1 MNVSRVDIEKLQ
13 TFARNSYDRLQVALA
28 RQDEFDSQ
36 ALGNPFLLIAN
47 RLQDMLDLD
56 GKQNEIDLKKNH
68 WSEFNRKPKFG
79 ESTVSKSTVCECGM
93 PHEMGYVN
101 CETRIIE

>member
-1 MNVSRVDIEKLQ
+1 VNVSRADIEKLQ
-13 TFARNSYDRLQVALA
+13 TFARNSYDRLAILLETESIRDPGYV
-28 RQDEFDSQ
+28 
-36 ALGNPFLLIAN
+36 NPFLIIAN

-79 ESTVSKSTVCECGM
+79 ESTVSSLNGEN
-93 PHEMGYVN
+93 HD
-101 CETRIIE
+101 